1 MAQYNATFH
10 TYPEDTIEMTG
21 YSRPRGTW
29 ESNWLSMKIARGE
42 ITVFFPDLTAM
53 SAFALQVQ
61 AAVDLAIRE
70 RANDDHEPPTPV
82 ERAVGSD
89 A

>member
-1 MAQYNATFH
+1 MSQYNATFH
-10 TYPEDTIEMTG
+10 TYPEDRIEMTG

-29 ESNWLSMKIARGE
+29 ESNWLSIKIARGE
-42 ITVFFPDLTAM
+42 MTVFFPDLTAM

-70 RANDDHEPPTPV
+70 RANDNDQPPTPV
-82 ERAVGSD
+82 EATVGGD

>member
-1 MAQYNATFH
+1 M
-10 TYPEDTIEMTG
+10 
-21 YSRPRGTW
+21 
-29 ESNWLSMKIARGE
+29 
-42 ITVFFPDLTAM
+42 TVFFPDLTAM

-70 RANDDHEPPTPV
+70 RANDNDQPPTPV
-82 ERAVGSD
+82 EATVGGD

>member
-29 ESNWLSMKIARGE
+29 ESNWLSMRIARGE

-70 RANDDHEPPTPV
+70 RANDDYKPPTSV
-82 ERAVGSD
+82 EATVGGD